1 MKIKQTITI
10 DEAMNRVVKI
20 DSLDEDYLMEMAVL
34 DKRDS
39 GLPYDLWLDPA
50 ARERKNTHH
59 SPRLK
64 VKVDDDN
71 LVPFLIDKDNPDI
84 PESVKRNAGINYF
97 RGFKYVKEYIK
108 EYYDILIAYW
118 YGFFSDREALNLLGR
133 LGERKSEDKS
143 N

>member
-10 DEAMNRVVKI
+10 DESMDNIADI

-34 DKRDS
+34 DKSDS

-50 ARERKNTHH
+50 ARERKNTHY

-64 VKVDDDN
+64 VKVGDN
-71 LVPFLIDKDNPDI
+71 KLIPFLIDKDNPDI
-84 PESVKRNAGINYF
+84 PESVKKNAGITYF

-108 EYYDILIAYW
+108 EYYDILNAYW
-118 YGFFSDREALNLLGR
+118 WGLFTDKEALNLLGR
-133 LGERKSEDKS
+133 LGERDKHES
-143 N
+143 